1 MGSLVRLLLWRV
13 QQRAQR
19 LRMQKSRCT
28 KKALDNALPTRP
40 LHATQHEAVHARAE
54 ARDPTRVL
62 ATLTHSLLP
71 RTRASSCCPGWRRG
85 RPTLAS
91 ALGWHCS
98 VAATREG
105 CRTTTQPD
113 SRGGAATHHRPYPPE
128 EPRAPAGSLQRTP
141 ASGGR
146 ADGETG
152 VVAHDPPVWEGGGRR
167 TDDTWQEENSRRV
180 CVSTAHWHAARATM
194 HGVTATQTLS
204 LCLPVF
210 SVRRDV

>member
-1 MGSLVRLLLWRV
+1 
-13 QQRAQR
+13 
-19 LRMQKSRCT
+19 MQKSRCT
-28 KKALDNALPTRP
+28 KKALDNALPSRP
-40 LHATQHEAVHARAE
+40 PRSTQHEAVHARAE
-54 ARDPTRVL
+54 ACDPSRVL
-62 ATLTHSLLP
+62 STLAHSQP
-71 RTRASSCCPGWRRG
+71 RRTRSPPRSAGGSSDTRE
-85 RPTLAS
+85 LAR
-91 ALGWHCS
+91 ALGWHCC

-180 CVSTAHWHAARATM
+180 CVSTAHQHAARATM
-194 HGVTATQTLS
+194 RGVTATQTSS